1 MKSRRKRIKSLVLVG
16 LVLVF
21 ALSLVSQAEAQN
33 MPLSGEYAVVGEQTC
48 ICHWLVNPDNPTN
61 PRASVYWTETSTVL
75 GTTIFNN
82 NGTGS
87 AKVSLVEVIHPIYTP
102 IPLSATWPSQIPP
115 SALGQ
120 TSTSD
125 ISLQFSYVASA
136 AGAITRTITPGTITG
151 SFTSGSLVGKTFKFT
166 PFTLKGFVSR
176 SRETIVYAS
185 VPGQPDIIKVDIFNR
200 DGSLY
205 GRVEQNCTRSRVL
218 TYMGK

>member
-1 MKSRRKRIKSLVLVG
+1 MKSRRKTIKSLALVG

-21 ALSLVSQAEAQN
+21 ALSLFSQAEAQN

-48 ICHWLVNPDNPTN
+48 ICHWLVNPDPTN

-75 GTTIFNN
+75 GTTIFNS

-115 SALGQ
+115 SVLGQ
-120 TSTSD
+120 THTSN
-125 ISLQFSYVASA
+125 ISLQFSYVVSA
-136 AGAITRTITPGTITG
+136 TGAITRTITPGTITG
-151 SFTSGSLVGKTFKFT
+151 SFTSGSLMGKTFKFT
-166 PFTLKGFVSR
+166 PFALKGFVSR

-205 GRVEQNCTRSRVL
+205 GKEEQQCTRSRVL
-218 TYMGK
+218 TYLGK